1 MGRAASWA
9 SPATLAR
16 ARARGGSPS
25 PSLMRGL
32 LSMPRFSPASC
43 GCGSL
48 ERPLPGLLLKRQVV
62 KKQEEVIRRSQ
73 RLLRRQNQA
82 MRFGQLPHWAQRLA
96 RRCAPTPAFRVPYDQ
111 LIVNA
116 YDPGEATMIFR
127 QIRPSALPVKSG
139 QECCLEQDTDRTV
152 QVQLRPGDVY
162 ALRGAARYQWTHEIS
177 PVTQR
182 RISRVP
188 SMDVDDRG
196 CWPLG
201 LLGHS
206 GLPHQTPHL
215 RRQLLMRSRSPFR
228 KLIKHKSTVGSLMSE
243 QSKQFSSTP
252 NVASMGWRAEQE
264 KSTLIKAKD
273 FEKGSVIFFANHT
286 VTAQP
291 GPNAVAKIV
300 LLRVGDV
307 SAEVSVELQSMDGTA
322 NAGRKYRAL
331 SCLGRRRGGGG
342 QRVVFQPNVR
352 IASCSVELIEHYA
365 ATRSFFVI
373 HTHGI
378 EGNATMGGCS
388 FVRVRLLP
396 TGAWP
401 KGAHEDDVGQL
412 VESDKVMHWRLVFA
426 FSHELFRR
434 RGWKLWHM
442 ILAMIWLTF
451 HKVVLNTL
459 LLNYALYD
467 FCLTSTH
474 LATAM
479 GRLPF
484 IALAKLLLVCCDRLA
499 DHIKGTSGGA
509 GGATAYL
516 QEVLTHGPDEKPRKT
531 HPSFTSRHGR
541 RSPRRCRCSGAKRF
555 SVFTSD
561 SQWVARYF
569 GELTKVFGI
578 LFGGYATLETM
589 KTGEGTMTL
598 GRFTIF
604 LSLYGIII
612 DAMYTFMKS
621 WDGLMYASMLVS
633 ELATFVNEPDRFT
646 PHLDAEG
653 PVDETHPLMS
663 PGRTRSGI
671 WLRSWKNRRCHSVQR
686 TLRNN
691 IMQLQDAMTRIFS
704 ERLKRTGQFNIKL
717 TSADF
722 YLVNSPTA
730 RKTGSV
736 HVPLGQIYG
745 VKTHQDV
752 SILRR
757 RLCEVLGGIRTSNAD
772 QVLLGY
778 ARTGNEQIMLQ
789 VFVPVN
795 LVNGRSAQLRSADKV
810 GSRSVLE
817 NLLSNVAAWVRVSDV
832 HALLALLGIP
842 IPVPEGEEA
851 THPSTAKMWRVLQ
864 EKADIKD
871 DAEVMLGGF
880 EHASMCHCGWF
891 IERCQEGEFS
901 MTSSADEAQEWL
913 QPSELHLLDI
923 ARALL
928 ADPEILI
935 IHDMLSIIPLPLA
948 RNAVQVLM
956 LWQRLGGTLK
966 IGRSNMAELPELG
979 RVPGERDVEIR
990 SSPRVGHVSS
1000 NRSGGSEE
1008 SEDSQGVDV
1017 ELQVQLRVAH
1027 LVARMELTRPEILRV
1042 TKAHRALQKL
1052 LVLYNGLGS
1061 IALALFVAFVLLVLF
1076 SLGLVP
1082 GFPRMVQ
1089 APELLFS
1096 AWTLG
1101 SGVTV
1106 TVLSFLLWRPQQR
1119 VFFDRMCISEHD
1131 SRLKMEAIV
1140 SLAGI
1145 LKRSQEMLVL
1155 WDESWSD
1162 RLWCLFELAAFVK
1175 SRGSAQK
1182 LMIRPTF
1189 IGPCSIAT
1197 FLTTAFAM
1205 VPLTTLPERIGGEGL
1220 IVTAAVGML
1229 LFGGITMY
1237 FCAHAFRSYFRAVD
1251 DLKKKMQNISLDHC
1265 RSSCCDSDHQSEDG
1279 RSMMMII
1286 KECVKIWFGSQED
1299 FEYLVK
1305 TDVLD
1310 ALLSELQ
1317 RKSFTTTW
1325 SLCVATPLLWAFL
1338 DLGAAWTRHGD
1349 LDAGAAFW
1357 LNGLARDQISR
1368 LVDSRR

>member
-1 MGRAASWA
+1 MARSRRSWLLALGALGALWAAA
-9 SPATLAR
+9 PDPTFTPPVAH
-16 ARARGGSPS
+16 
-25 PSLMRGL
+25 
-32 LSMPRFSPASC
+32 
-43 GCGSL
+43 
-48 ERPLPGLLLKRQVV
+48 EEPLPFPVS
-62 KKQEEVIRRSQ
+62 RS
-73 RLLRRQNQA
+73 LSVL
-82 MRFGQLPHWAQRLA
+82 
-96 RRCAPTPAFRVPYDQ
+96 
-111 LIVNA
+111 
-116 YDPGEATMIFR
+116 
-127 QIRPSALPVKSG
+127 
-139 QECCLEQDTDRTV
+139 
-152 QVQLRPGDVY
+152 
-162 ALRGAARYQWTHEIS
+162 
-177 PVTQR
+177 
-182 RISRVP
+182 
-188 SMDVDDRG
+188 
-196 CWPLG
+196 LG
-201 LLGHS
+201 LGIVILWECFCTIFPS
-206 GLPHQTPHL
+206 VQPTILTELWSSLCSKTSEAANP
-215 RRQLLMRSRSPFR
+215 R

-273 FEKGSVIFFANHT
+273 FVPKEKGSVIFFANHT

-331 SCLGRRRGGGG
+331 S

-516 QEVLTHGPDEKPRKT
+516 QEVLIHRYLQMADDTVDMGKFLHLLSEVAPDSVAHGYTTVYQLVDCVVSMALSIFMAFIVPMLKGQP
-531 HPSFTSRHGR
+531 PSFQSLQPVMWILVPLYCAFFIGFWLRQQSFKSLAFKKAKVAIEKNETMIDLLECRHWIRTYDSAYPVQHVRKAFDDACVSLGEA
-541 RSPRRCRCSGAKRF
+541 GGNF

-598 GRFTIF
+598 GRFTVF

-653 PVDETHPLMS
+653 PVDETHPLM
-663 PGRTRSGI
+663 
-671 WLRSWKNRRCHSVQR
+671 
-686 TLRNN
+686 
-691 IMQLQDAMTRIFS
+691 
-704 ERLKRTGQFNIKL
+704 TGQFNIKL

-778 ARTGNEQIMLQ
+778 ARHLLLK
-789 VFVPVN
+789 VPVN
-795 LVNGRSAQLRSADKV
+795 LVNG
-810 GSRSVLE
+810 SVLE

-871 DAEVMLGGF
+871 DAEV
-880 EHASMCHCGWF
+880 MCHCGWF

-956 LWQRLGGTLK
+956 LWQRLGGLKGLVLAFEEENLPKRPKETKYPDWLTLA
-966 IGRSNMAELPELG
+966 GELPRTVFLSESTIVHAGLEL
-979 RVPGERDVEIR
+979 DK
-990 SSPRVGHVSS
+990 
-1000 NRSGGSEE
+1000 
-1008 SEDSQGVDV
+1008 
-1017 ELQVQLRVAH
+1017 H
-1027 LVARMELTRPEILRV
+1027 LDD
-1042 TKAHRALQKL
+1042 
-1052 LVLYNGLGS
+1052 
-1061 IALALFVAFVLLVLF
+1061 
-1076 SLGLVP
+1076 
-1082 GFPRMVQ
+1082 
-1089 APELLFS
+1089 
-1096 AWTLG
+1096 W
-1101 SGVTV
+1101 
-1106 TVLSFLLWRPQQR
+1106 
-1119 VFFDRMCISEHD
+1119 
-1131 SRLKMEAIV
+1131 
-1140 SLAGI
+1140 
-1145 LKRSQEMLVL
+1145 
-1155 WDESWSD
+1155 
-1162 RLWCLFELAAFVK
+1162 
-1175 SRGSAQK
+1175 
-1182 LMIRPTF
+1182 LMIHP
-1189 IGPCSIAT
+1189 
-1197 FLTTAFAM
+1197 
-1205 VPLTTLPERIGGEGL
+1205 GG
-1220 IVTAAVGML
+1220 A
-1229 LFGGITMY
+1229 
-1237 FCAHAFRSYFRAVD
+1237 
-1251 DLKKKMQNISLDHC
+1251 
-1265 RSSCCDSDHQSEDG
+1265 
-1279 RSMMMII
+1279 
-1286 KECVKIWFGSQED
+1286 
-1299 FEYLVK
+1299 
-1305 TDVLD
+1305 
-1310 ALLSELQ
+1310 
-1317 RKSFTTTW
+1317 
-1325 SLCVATPLLWAFL
+1325 L
-1338 DLGAAWTRHGD
+1338 DLGGTED
-1349 LDAGAAFW
+1349 
-1357 LNGLARDQISR
+1357 
-1368 LVDSRR
+1368 